1 MLLQQRHIKDRP
13 RPAQIQTYLAAVR
26 RDTRHRSRH
35 GHLLQTSRRQL
46 LLLTLLIPLLIPRR
60 LRLLMLLMTFQLALR
75 PSDSLDGPSLV
86 RRENLQVTVLR
97 ILIIWLLRWEVLE
110 GGRTRIQVIGAL

>member
-1 MLLQQRHIKDRP
+1 MLLQQWHIKDRP

-35 GHLLQTSRRQL
+35 GHLLQTCRRQLL
-46 LLLTLLIPLLIPRR
+46 LLLTLLIPLLIPHR
-60 LRLLMLLMTFQLALR
+60 LQLALG
-75 PSDSLDGPSLV
+75 PSDSLDGPCLV
-86 RRENLQVTVLR
+86 RREDLQVTVLR

>member
-60 LRLLMLLMTFQLALR
+60 LRLLMLMTFQLALR
-75 PSDSLDGPSLV
+75 PCNPLDGPCLV